1 MDYIINGFLACIGAV
16 AALGCLYALWLVWP
30 YIVIVALRLFTTKE
44 WQAKMIDDLKRDHSW
59 SPFQKQKILQ
69 LLHAV
74 RWHENKES

>member
-1 MDYIINGFLACIGAV
+1 MDYIINGFLACIGTL
-16 AALGCLYALWLVWP
+16 AALGILAVAWFIWP
-30 YIVIVALRLFTTKE
+30 YIMIVVLRLFSTKE
-44 WQAKMIDDLKRDHSW
+44 LQAKMIDDLKNDSKW